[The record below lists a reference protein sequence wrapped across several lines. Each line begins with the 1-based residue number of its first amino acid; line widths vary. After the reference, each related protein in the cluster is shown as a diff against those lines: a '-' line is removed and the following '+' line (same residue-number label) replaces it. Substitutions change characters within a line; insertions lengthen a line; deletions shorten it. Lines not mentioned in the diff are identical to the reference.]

1 MNANEN
7 AGEEMEDEMLLKDEV
22 YRVMGAAFAAMKELG
37 SGYLEAVYHESM
49 GLEFKLQE
57 IPFEPEKLINI
68 KYKGIILKKFYI
80 ADFVC
85 FGKLLVE
92 LKVQECLTGRDMA
105 QVLNYLKATGIEVGV
120 LINFGPHNKVE
131 WKRIVRTQTIRD
143 FQYNDPEN

>member
-1 MNANEN
+1 M
-7 AGEEMEDEMLLKDEV
+7 EEEMLLKDEV
-22 YRVMGAAFAAMKELG
+22 YRVMSAAFAVMKELG

-49 GLEFKLQE
+49 ELEFNLLS

-68 KYKGIILKKFYI
+68 KYKGILLKKFYI

-105 QVLNYLKATGIEVGV
+105 QVLNYLKATGIQVAV
-120 LINFGPHNKVE
+120 LINFGPNNKVE
-131 WKRIVRTQTIRD
+131 WRRIVRSQTIKD
-143 FQYNDPEN
+143 FEYDNPEN